1 MLVSIRSKLYRQ
13 TGFHY
18 FLPLLFVGVFTF
30 LRSFDL
36 VALQPGDPLALS
48 FTNTHFHASD
58 HGAWFSHFMAELP
71 ADQEMESAEE
81 KDENHS
87 LLEALPAG
95 SQDQLLFGSQALAV
109 SLKIRLRQHEVSL
122 SQTTP
127 IPYFVLYHSWKS
139 QLS

>member
-1 MLVSIRSKLYRQ
+1 M
-13 TGFHY
+13 
-18 FLPLLFVGVFTF
+18 
-30 LRSFDL
+30 
-36 VALQPGDPLALS
+36 ALQPGDPLALS